1 MDLGTG
7 FRRRVGMITGRFWV
21 PFDQR
26 FSLVLRRLKTHAALF
41 ESSLDFVFSEEM
53 LQHFTTMEQEMK
65 ENAAHR
71 EDDKYNQKLAETKA
85 KG

>member
-1 MDLGTG
+1 
-7 FRRRVGMITGRFWV
+7 
-21 PFDQR
+21 
-26 FSLVLRRLKTHAALF
+26 
-41 ESSLDFVFSEEM
+41 M